1 MKIRGVWQIGVCVL
15 MLSWGVK
22 SIASDLVDDIHQL
35 ISFKQFSLAESLLAS
50 DQLNDFQKGYFQGL
64 FALEQGDISNAM
76 EIWQTLHARYPEQL
90 ILGNNLAVLLM
101 RKSEVDKAQ
110 AVLERSLNANRD
122 IAMALENLNKI
133 YSFHAHQSYS
143 NVFRRVEAKK
153 PEGEMLALT
162 EQNSKAEVI
171 QQVFEGQ
178 QSVMQALET
187 WRSVWSAKDVSAYLG
202 MYHAEFVPAN
212 NQSQPA
218 WRSARTRSLQ
228 SPRFI
233 EVSISALQLMPI
245 DQETVRV
252 QFQQRYRSDRFED
265 QVVKVLILKQQA
277 GDWKIIQE
285 TVINE
290 I

>member
-1 MKIRGVWQIGVCVL
+1 
-15 MLSWGVK
+15 MLGWSVQ
-22 SIASDLVDDIHQL
+22 SSATDVVNDIHQL
-35 ISFKQFSLAESLLAS
+35 ISSKEFASAESLLAS
-50 DQLNDFQKGYFQGL
+50 SALNDFQKGYLQGL
-64 FALEQGDISNAM
+64 LALEQSDKSKALNA
-76 EIWQTLHARYPEQL
+76 WQTLHERYPEQL

-101 RKSEVDKAQ
+101 QKNEIDRAQ
-110 AVLERSLNANRD
+110 TVLEKSLNANRD
-122 IAMALENLNKI
+122 IAKALENLNKI
-133 YSFHAHQSYS
+133 YSFHAQQNYS

-162 EQNSKAEVI
+162 DQNSKVEVV

-178 QSVMQALET
+178 QSVMQALEN
-187 WRSVWSAKDVSAYLG
+187 WRSVWSAKDLKAYLG

-212 NQSQPA
+212 NQSLEA

-233 EVSISALQLMPI
+233 EVSITALQLMPI
-245 DQETVRV
+245 DEDTVRI
-252 QFQQRYRSDRFED
+252 QFHQGYRSDRFED
-265 QVVKVLILKQQA
+265 RVVKVLLFKKQA
-277 GDWKIIQE
+277 DEWKIIQE